1 MSIHGPFVV
10 ISIGVGVETGSALV
24 PEDVWAMIESIKL
37 PGFMTMGAALCF
49 WEGWLVGLSVHP
61 GICIP
66 GIHGEFCCAVA
77 FAGAMA
83 ARTQMES
90 TAHKTRFTQRVSC
103 GKPSYAQSR
112 ASNKCAGLVLLA
124 GGGTAADFTA

>member
-24 PEDVWAMIESIKL
+24 PEAVWARIESIKL

-66 GIHGEFCCAVA
+66 GIHGEFSCAAVLQ
-77 FAGAMA
+77 A
-83 ARTQMES
+83 ASATRRGTKRT
-90 TAHKTRFTQRVSC
+90 AYKNRFTQHVSC
-103 GKPSYAQSR
+103 RKTSYA
-112 ASNKCAGLVLLA
+112 
-124 GGGTAADFTA
+124 